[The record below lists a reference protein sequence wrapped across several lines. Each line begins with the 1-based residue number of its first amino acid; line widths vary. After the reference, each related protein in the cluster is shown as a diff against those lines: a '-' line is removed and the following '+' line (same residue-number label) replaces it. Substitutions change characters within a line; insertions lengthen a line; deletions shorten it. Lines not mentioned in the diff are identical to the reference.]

1 MSNHPRTTVE
11 ILNRSLAKVA
21 EIKALYPLNEQGT
34 VLRYSKELSDYGSC
48 SFRVASDDPIF
59 TQFGDILI
67 PHKYHVRLR
76 RAGVIVWQGAIVD
89 NPRRNKTFVEVKA
102 HEYEYYLDKVL
113 VSRTSESTPGSGY
126 HYRTFST
133 GTMISA
139 VQTLITEAKTAF
151 GADHILYDMAVG
163 DLENPNY
170 PAQFSTSS
178 NAPLTGSWN
187 FSSDVTLQFDYHSV
201 LYVLKTFG
209 IYGSCDFRFND
220 DLTLDFKPF
229 IGDRNN
235 GLVFQYGSR
244 GNIVDYE
251 APRLGNRMANDI
263 TGIAATPDGV
273 ILHANK
279 RDESAVQ
286 EYGLLQ
292 TVTAYSDVKDKNS
305 LQARLA
311 EELRFLKTPEDSPI
325 NVVLNEKAYP
335 LGQFDIGDI
344 VTVSV
349 QDNVIDF
356 KLPRRIVG
364 YTVNLHST
372 GRELTTIQTNKVKD
386 SDLGV

>member
-1 MSNHPRTTVE
+1 MSHHPRTVVE
-11 ILNRSLAKVA
+11 ILNRNLAKIA
-21 EIKALYPLNEQGT
+21 EVKALYPINEQGM
-34 VLRYSKELSDYGSC
+34 VLRYSKELSDYGAC
-48 SFRVASDDPIF
+48 TFRIASADPIF
-59 TQFGDILI
+59 DQFGDILV
-67 PHKYHVRLR
+67 PHKYHVRLK
-76 RAGVIVWQGAIVD
+76 RAGVVVWQGAIVD
-89 NPRRNKTFVEVKA
+89 NPRRNKTFIEVKA
-102 HEYEYYLDKVL
+102 HEYEYYLDKIL

-133 GTMISA
+133 GTMIAA
-139 VQTLITEAKTAF
+139 VQTLITEAKTSF
-151 GADHILYDMAVG
+151 GTDHILYDMAVG

-170 PAQFSTSS
+170 PSQFSTSS
-178 NAPLTGSWN
+178 NVALTGSWN
-187 FSSDVTLQFDYHSV
+187 FSADVTLQFDYHSV

-209 IYGSCDFRFND
+209 IYGSCDFRFNN

-229 IGDRNN
+229 IGNRNN
-235 GLVFQYGSR
+235 SLVFQYGSR

-251 APRLGNRMANDI
+251 APRLGGRMANDI

-279 RDESAVQ
+279 RDEAAIQ

-325 NVVLNEKAYP
+325 NVILNEKAYP
-335 LGQFDIGDI
+335 LGQFDVGDI

-364 YTVNLHST
+364 YTVNLHNT

>member
-1 MSNHPRTTVE
+1 MSNARTVVE

-21 EIKALYPLNEQGT
+21 EIKALYPLNEQGM

-59 TQFGDILI
+59 DQFGDILV
-67 PHKYHVRLR
+67 PHKYHVRLK
-76 RAGVIVWQGAIVD
+76 RAGVVVWQGAIVD
-89 NPRRNKTFVEVKA
+89 NPRRNKTFIEVKA

-133 GTMISA
+133 GTMIAA
-139 VQTLITEAKTAF
+139 VQALITESKTAF

-163 DLENPNY
+163 DLENPDY
-170 PAQFSTSS
+170 PAQFSTAS

-209 IYGSCDFRFND
+209 IYGSCDFRFNN

-235 GLVFQYGSR
+235 GLTFQYGSR

-279 RDESAVQ
+279 RDEAAVQ

-364 YTVNLHST
+364 FTVNLHST